1 MTNLTRANLFTTGKI
16 LMKKEESKSFIKQ
29 VATINNQFI
38 DLKITNVM
46 VEDNIYLNIV
56 NNTIKQSH
64 IQKLPKKNK
73 QLQIRIILNG
83 KLEKL
88 NHHTNE
94 KRIYNKNEISIEYDE
109 NIEES
114 LMNKEGQHLKY
125 ICITLNE
132 KYLSENGFFTNIL
145 KETFHK
151 KLSELDVES
160 KFNELF
166 TKEYSSVLD
175 KIYLKN
181 KTMEVILYVFDEIQ
195 ASNKTRVSGLNEED
209 IIRIK
214 RVEQKLQNSFSSKL
228 TIPLLA
234 KSVALNQ
241 TKLKK
246 GFKEIFH
253 KTIYEYLQEIRLNKA
268 ILFLKENRY
277 TIKEVSLMVGYTNQG
292 SFSYAFS
299 QKYNCSPK
307 SIQKNS
313 KI

>member
-1 MTNLTRANLFTTGKI
+1 MTTLSRSNLYTTGKL
-16 LMKKEESKSFIKQ
+16 LMKKEVSKSFIKQ

-64 IQKLPKKNK
+64 IQKLPKKSK

-83 KLEKL
+83 TLEKL
-88 NHHTNE
+88 NHLTNK
-94 KRIYNKNEISIEYDE
+94 KRTYNKNEISIEYDE

-114 LMNKEGQHLKY
+114 LLHKEGQTMKY

-132 KYLSENGFFTNIL
+132 KYLTENGFFTSML
-145 KETFHK
+145 KDTFHK
-151 KLSELDVES
+151 KIFELDLEN
-160 KFNELF
+160 KFDELF
-166 TKEYSSVLD
+166 TKEYSNVLD

-181 KTMEVILYVFDEIQ
+181 KTMEVILYVFDTIHTNEK
-195 ASNKTRVSGLNEED
+195 NKITGLNEED

-214 RVEQKLQNSFSSKL
+214 KVEKILQNSFSDKL

-253 KTIYEYLQEIRLNKA
+253 KTIYEYLQEIRLKKA
-268 ILFLKENRY
+268 ILFLKDDRY
-277 TIKEVSLMVGYTNQG
+277 TIKEVSLLVGYTNQG

-299 QKYNCSPK
+299 QKYLCSPK
-307 SIQKNS
+307 SIQKKS
-313 KI
+313 KM